1 MQLSKLTCK
10 DASRLL
16 SEAQERRLDLRE
28 RFALRLHLMVC
39 TGCDNFRKQL
49 DFIGTAMRRFRRRDE

>member
-1 MQLSKLTCK
+1 MRLSKLTCK

-16 SEAQERRLDLRE
+16 SEARDRRLGLRE
-28 RFALRLHLMVC
+28 RIALRLHLMVC

-49 DFIGTAMRRFRRRDE
+49 DFIGTAMRRYRRRDD

>member
-16 SEAQERRLDLRE
+16 SEAQERRLGLRE
-28 RFALRLHLMVC
+28 RLTLRLHLMVC

-49 DFIGTAMRRFRRRDE
+49 EFIGTAIGRYRRRDE

>member
-1 MQLSKLTCK
+1 MRLSRITCK

-16 SEAQERRLDLRE
+16 SEARERRLGPGE
-28 RFALRLHLMVC
+28 RLALRLHLMVC

-49 DFIGTAMRRFRRRDE
+49 DFIGTVMRRYRRRDE

>member
-1 MQLSKLTCK
+1 MRLSRLTCK

-16 SEAQERRLDLRE
+16 SEAQERRLGLRE
-28 RFALRLHLMVC
+28 RIALRLHLMVC

-49 DFIGTAMRRFRRRDE
+49 DFIGTTMRRYRRRDD